1 MHAPDKDDPFKELLS
16 EQQPDWPAVLAYESF
31 DKTPTEAPK
40 PLIKNLLDCG
50 TRILFGGGSKTFK
63 TWIQCDLALSLASA
77 IPWLGFELFKARV
90 LYVNFELRDYYMQYR
105 LRSICEAR
113 KIKPPQNLF
122 VWNLRNFPIS
132 RGAFCLILL
141 SQCKNLGVDI
151 AFIDPFYKLLA
162 QTEDEN
168 SQTDMAAVLRA
179 FDPVNLAGV
188 STAFGIHFSKGCQA
202 GKEPEDRI
210 SGAGTIARD
219 ADNIITLTKHEENGA
234 FTLDFVIRD
243 HPPID
248 SFVVRW
254 DSPIMVRTDLDP
266 AKIKTL
272 GRKPS
277 HDPEDLFT
285 LLKTHDDELSRA
297 DFARLATDELGWS
310 RRTVYDK
317 LACLF
322 SQKRVF
328 TSKTSGFLNV
338 CAGK

>member
-1 MHAPDKDDPFKELLS
+1 MQIPDKNDPFKELLA

-63 TWIQCDLALSLASA
+63 TWIQCDLALSLASG
-77 IPWLGFELFKARV
+77 IPWLGFELFKTRV

-113 KIKPPQNLF
+113 GIKAPPNLF

-132 RGAFCLILL
+132 RSAFCSILL
-141 SQCKNLGVDI
+141 AECRKLAIDI
-151 AFIDPFYKLLA
+151 AFIDPFYKLLT
-162 QTEDEN
+162 QYEDEN
-168 SQTDMAAVLRA
+168 NQTDMAAVLRA
-179 FDPVNLAGV
+179 FDPLNLAGI

-219 ADNIITLTKHEENGA
+219 ADNIITLTKHEEKGA

-254 DSPIMVRTDLDP
+254 DSPIMVPTKLDP

-277 HDPEDLFT
+277 HDPEQLFD
-285 LLKTHDDELSRA
+285 LLKENDDKLSRA
-297 DFARLATDELGWS
+297 NFVRLAVEELGWS

-317 LACLF
+317 LDCLF
-322 SQKRVF
+322 NQKRLF
-328 TSKTSGFLNV
+328 TSKLSGFLNV
-338 CAGK
+338 RAGK

>member
-1 MHAPDKDDPFKELLS
+1 MDPRTEPFFPQKE
-16 EQQPDWPAVLAYESF
+16 PAWPAVLAYEIF
-31 DKTPTEAPK
+31 EKTPTEAPK
-40 PLIKNLLDCG
+40 VLIKNLLDCG

-63 TWIQCDLALSLASA
+63 TWIQCDLALSLAA
-77 IPWLGFELFKARV
+77 GVPWLGFELFKARV

-113 KIKPPQNLF
+113 GIKAPQNLF

-141 SQCKNLGVDI
+141 SQCRNLGIDI
-151 AFIDPFYKLLA
+151 AFIDPFYRLLA

-168 SQTDMAAVLRA
+168 NQTDMAAVLRA

-188 STAFGIHFSKGCQA
+188 STAFGIHFSKGNQA
-202 GKEPEDRI
+202 NKEPEDRI

-219 ADNIITLTKHEENGA
+219 ADDIITLTKHEENGA
-234 FTLDFVIRD
+234 FTLDFIIRD

-254 DSPIMVRTDLDP
+254 ESPIMVRTDLDP
-266 AKIKTL
+266 TKIKIL

-277 HDPEDLFT
+277 CDPAD
-285 LLKTHDDELSRA
+285 LLKLLKAHDDSLSRS
-297 DFARLATDELGWS
+297 DFVKLAREELGWS
-310 RRTVYDK
+310 RRTIYDK
-317 LACLF
+317 LAALF
-322 SQKRVF
+322 KQNRVF
-328 TSKTSGFLNV
+328 TSKASGFLNV
-338 CAGK
+338 DARK